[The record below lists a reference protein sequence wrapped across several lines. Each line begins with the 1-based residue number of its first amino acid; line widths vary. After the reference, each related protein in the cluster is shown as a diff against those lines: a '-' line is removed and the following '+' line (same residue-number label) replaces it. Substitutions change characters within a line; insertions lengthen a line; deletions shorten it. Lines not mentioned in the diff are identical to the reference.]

1 MLKTSE
7 SGLCQPLLRV
17 SIFGCSEKGHMCLS
31 ICSSLVVLTPYSDRA
46 GYVYLMHSS
55 GAADNVQAVLT
66 WLFSHLYVNL
76 TV

>member
-1 MLKTSE
+1 
-7 SGLCQPLLRV
+7 
-17 SIFGCSEKGHMCLS
+17 MCLS

-46 GYVYLMHSS
+46 GYVYLMQSS

-66 WLFSHLYVNL
+66 WLLSHLYVNL